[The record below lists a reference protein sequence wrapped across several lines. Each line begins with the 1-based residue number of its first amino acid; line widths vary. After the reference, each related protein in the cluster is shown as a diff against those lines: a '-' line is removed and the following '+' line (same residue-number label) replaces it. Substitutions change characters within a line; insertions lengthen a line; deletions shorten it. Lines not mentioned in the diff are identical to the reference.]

1 MRRLSL
7 VSTSASTVGGSPTK
21 PWHAART
28 MIEYVPDLELERQ
41 LKKVVD
47 GFWIDAREF
56 LEQSGYKIHPKY
68 NPTWTPTSELE
79 EKEANV
85 LLPRFTLASALR
97 VKNNEPVILKQ
108 VEINTPEFELAVFFS
123 SPPLSTDLRNHCVPI
138 YDVLQFGKYGIIV
151 MPQLRLFN
159 DAPFDTVGEVLEC
172 FRQILEGVQ
181 FMHQH
186 HVAHRD
192 CTLRNI
198 MMDPT
203 KMYPEGFHPG
213 RPWMTADYSEFVS
226 PRLTRA
232 QCWPRYYLVDF
243 GLSRRYDPT
252 AGIPDE
258 PVICGEDKTAPE
270 HHDDSRDSCNPFP
283 TDIYYIGNILREYF
297 IDATK
302 YGHDRR
308 LGLEFLRPLMQE
320 MVQDDPTRRPTI
332 DEVVKR
338 FHDLTQSLSY
348 LHLRSLVQLSDA
360 NSILYPVNHFGRWM
374 KFTLTL
380 KAALPKD
387 TPPPLALLS
396 PDLHDFYTQ
405 NRDNGLNVSFSSSFS

>member
-1 MRRLSL
+1 
-7 VSTSASTVGGSPTK
+7 
-21 PWHAART
+21 

-68 NPTWTPTSELE
+68 DPTWTPSSELE
-79 EKEANV
+79 EKEADV
-85 LLPRFTLASALR
+85 LLPVRYFPLTVIFEVAQRIWKRFTLASA
-97 VKNNEPVILKQ
+97 VHMKNNEPVILKQ
-108 VEINTPEFELAVFFS
+108 VEINTSEFELAVFFS
-123 SPPLSTDLRNHCVPI
+123 SPPLSTDPRNHCVPI

-151 MPQLRLFN
+151 MPQLRQFN

-172 FRQILEGVQ
+172 FRQILEVSDTLTVVTHTSSKIHLSQQGVQ

-186 HVAHRD
+186 HVAHRYAFLSVHLKRKALIVRPSD

-203 KMYPEGFHPG
+203 KMYPKGFHPG
-213 RPWMTADYSEFVS
+213 RPWMTTDYSEFVS

-243 GLSRRYDPT
+243 GLSRRYDPA

-258 PVICGEDKTAPE
+258 SVVCGEDKTAPE
-270 HHDDSRDSCNPFP
+270 HHDDSRYNCNPFP

-297 IDATK
+297 IDVCVSSFE
-302 YGHDRR
+302 Y
-308 LGLEFLRPLMQE
+308 
-320 MVQDDPTRRPTI
+320 
-332 DEVVKR
+332 
-338 FHDLTQSLSY
+338 
-348 LHLRSLVQLSDA
+348 
-360 NSILYPVNHFGRWM
+360 NHGV
-374 KFTLTL
+374 
-380 KAALPKD
+380 
-387 TPPPLALLS
+387 
-396 PDLHDFYTQ
+396 
-405 NRDNGLNVSFSSSFS
+405 LNV